1 MSLWSDGKDL
11 LLPPEHVSELVNQN
25 QRDAFHVASI
35 MGYYEGNP
43 VFQAGLTIVAMSHPA
58 A

>member
-1 MSLWSDGKDL
+1 M

-25 QRDAFHVASI
+25 QHDAFHVASI
-35 MGYYEGNP
+35 IGHYEGNP
-43 VFQAGLTIVAMSHPA
+43 AFQAGLAIVAMSHLA